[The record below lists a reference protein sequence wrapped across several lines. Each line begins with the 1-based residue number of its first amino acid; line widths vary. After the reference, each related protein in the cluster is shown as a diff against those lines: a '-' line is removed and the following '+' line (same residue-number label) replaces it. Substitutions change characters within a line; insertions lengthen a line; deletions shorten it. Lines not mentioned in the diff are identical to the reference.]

1 MGSTLFSFVI
11 WYWHDSDTD
20 AFQVRAVD
28 VDTGKDVLFRD
39 SSFLLRVFV
48 DESTSVPRCF
58 LRQISSGREVYIQS
72 DPSPLAFI
80 KGCLATNDETEA
92 NETADEGFPNNREQE
107 SP

>member
-11 WYWHDSDTD
+11 WYWRDAQTD
-20 AFQVRAVD
+20 IFRVQVVD

-58 LRQISSGREVYIQS
+58 LRHISSGREVYIQS
-72 DPSPLAFI
+72 GPNLLAFI
-80 KGCLATNDETEA
+80 KGCLATDDETEA
-92 NETADEGFPNNREQE
+92 NETADEGSLNSRGPE